1 MSRRKK
7 WRIRSV
13 AAVLI
18 SLPLLLSGCQKTESI
33 LAGMGGEKGYE
44 RPEIMIAAMSQ
55 KNTCEE
61 LCTGQIW
68 SVPDTEY
75 SHCMASYGNLARRSI
90 KFPFMGNLFW
100 NLAVIR
106 KIHFETMAGT
116 ASRLDTAWLYMSARP
131 VGVGIVCI

>member
-7 WRIRSV
+7 WRIRSA

-61 LCTGQIW
+61 LW
-68 SVPDTEY
+68 HRPDLV
-75 SHCMASYGNLARRSI
+75 CPGGRVWKNL
-90 KFPFMGNLFW
+90 
-100 NLAVIR
+100 
-106 KIHFETMAGT
+106 
-116 ASRLDTAWLYMSARP
+116 
-131 VGVGIVCI
+131 